1 MVINKGILKELE
13 KRKLL
18 PDDLKRYLLAKY
30 SQEPFPYEYSEQD
43 LYESI
48 ERDHRGYEAKTL
60 DVTLKSPSERR
71 QVEREYLQ
79 NLYAEKAFEV
89 RELEDYV
96 LQLEELLLVHG
107 LESPRM
113 AKRRL
118 DARDPTAF

>member
-1 MVINKGILKELE
+1 MVISEDTIKELE
-13 KRKLL
+13 KRQLL

-48 ERDHRGYEAKTL
+48 ERDLRGYEAKTL
-60 DVTLKSPSERR
+60 DVTLRSPPERW
-71 QVEREYLQ
+71 QDERKYLQ

-89 RELEDYV
+89 RQLEDYV
-96 LQLEELLLVHG
+96 LELEEMLLVHED
-107 LESPRM
+107 ESPRM